1 MRPKNKTI
9 SAQDTHAQVSREK
22 LLDAAI
28 ALVNESGMSSLTI
41 RNICDKAGISTGSF
55 YNLFEGKDDLVSY
68 YLRDVFIAYKQ
79 KAEEEASGRTAL
91 EKIILIYRFYID
103 CILETGLEFVTGL
116 YSAMTNPVFNFLER
130 DADEE
135 VVLDRCRQYLEE
147 GIEAGEVK
155 ADDNMNE
162 ALMRIAIIITGNI
175 YYWCVFD
182 GRVGA
187 CLPSRF
193 DAAKLPAH
201 ALYRSQLHLR
211 RPYHPPRYKRPHLKY
226 KRPGGFCHLATKEKG
241 SPRNGKSLF
250 SWYEFENQIRR
261 TDPLFLSPRAAPC
274 TSATYGSRPNA
285 RSRFPQ
291 RGWRCALQA
300 LGSLC

>member
-28 ALVNESGMSSLTI
+28 SLVNESGMSSLTI

-155 ADDNMNE
+155 ADINMNE

-182 GRVGA
+182 GRVDLA
-187 CLPSRF
+187 YQADSMLQNYLCTLSTDPNCTFDVPTIPTTRTPSSKVTNDRVV
-193 DAAKLPAH
+193 
-201 ALYRSQLHLR
+201 
-211 RPYHPPRYKRPHLKY
+211 
-226 KRPGGFCHLATKEKG
+226 CHLAMKEKG

-291 RGWRCALQA
+291 RGSRCALQA
-300 LGSLC
+300 LGSLY

>member
-28 ALVNESGMSSLTI
+28 SLVNESGMSSLTI

-147 GIEAGEVK
+147 GIEAGDK
-155 ADDNMNE
+155 
-162 ALMRIAIIITGNI
+162 
-175 YYWCVFD
+175 
-182 GRVGA
+182 
-187 CLPSRF
+187 SRYQ
-193 DAAKLPAH
+193 H
-201 ALYRSQLHLR
+201 
-211 RPYHPPRYKRPHLKY
+211 
-226 KRPGGFCHLATKEKG
+226 E
-241 SPRNGKSLF
+241 
-250 SWYEFENQIRR
+250 
-261 TDPLFLSPRAAPC
+261 
-274 TSATYGSRPNA
+274 
-285 RSRFPQ
+285 
-291 RGWRCALQA
+291 
-300 LGSLC
+300 

>member
-28 ALVNESGMSSLTI
+28 SLINESGMSSLTI

-79 KAEEEASGRTAL
+79 KAEEETSGRTAL

-155 ADDNMNE
+155 ADINMNE

-182 GRVGA
+182 GRV
-187 CLPSRF
+187 
-193 DAAKLPAH
+193 D
-201 ALYRSQLHLR
+201 
-211 RPYHPPRYKRPHLKY
+211 
-226 KRPGGFCHLATKEKG
+226 LAYQADSMLQNYLCTL
-241 SPRNGKSLF
+241 S
-250 SWYEFENQIRR
+250 
-261 TDPLFLSPRAAPC
+261 TDPNC
-274 TSATYGSRPNA
+274 TFDVPTIPHDTNA
-285 RSRFPQ
+285 
-291 RGWRCALQA
+291 LI
-300 LGSLC
+300 